1 MFTWIFLATCEYKV
15 HANIVFI
22 IRMKYLI
29 ITRNTELICCIYFIL
44 CFEIDVNM
52 SVGLQESL

>member
-1 MFTWIFLATCEYKV
+1 MFTWIFLATRECKV
-15 HANIVFI
+15 HANVVFI

-29 ITRNTELICCIYFIL
+29 ITKNTELIFCIYFIL
-44 CFEIDVNM
+44 CFEVDVNM

>member
-1 MFTWIFLATCEYKV
+1 MLIWIFLAMCGYKV
-15 HANIVFI
+15 HASIVFV